1 MRKWPIAAAWEIG
14 RRGFGWQ
21 LSYQLLAEE
30 KGWREGPIMGA
41 QEILIHDRA
50 RSKMTKVRIS
60 LYTVAQS

>member
-30 KGWREGPIMGA
+30 EDWREGPIIWA
-41 QEILIHDRA
+41 HEIPIHDRA
-50 RSKMTKVRIS
+50 RSKMTKVGIS
-60 LYTVAQS
+60 LYTVAQ

>member
-30 KGWREGPIMGA
+30 EDWREGPIMRA

-50 RSKMTKVRIS
+50 R
-60 LYTVAQS
+60 